1 MAGLTRIAG
10 AFAVTPHKI
19 SVCVLLQIYA
29 PSPQMS
35 LPFPFSS
42 VSQHNRLGLYLLSL
56 TKACDDMYEMKL
68 EELINQLRELGD
80 DVDAWLTENLTN
92 RFSSLSS
99 PDDLLNFF
107 TDMRGILGS
116 LDSGAV
122 QDDRI
127 VLDHNSNLGMFVR
140 RCILAFNLLSFEGVC
155 HLFSSIEAYCREA
168 HSSSAQYDASNSNL
182 ESLTQYDQMDME
194 IYVMDKATKEMEL
207 HRNASGSVSFHLHT
221 PEALFKVTEG
231 IPYYSP
237 IYAQEEFLRISGLLV
252 TRKEKSSTS
261 KFAEATSV
269 ASASSSK
276 VEDTRVDESLFLRT
290 NLQIQGFLM
299 EKADAIET
307 HGNSFSSSSIESF
320 LEQLQNLAPELHRV
334 HFLRYLNKLHSD
346 DYFAALDNLLRYFDY
361 SAGTEGFDLVP
372 PSTGCSMH
380 GRYEI
385 GLLCLGMMHFRF
397 GHPNLALELS
407 NDTCLAYT
415 LAAMSNLLS
424 EMGIASTTSVLGAS
438 YSPVTS
444 TASSLSV
451 QQRVYILLKE
461 SLRRADTLKLKRLV
475 ASNHLAMAKF
485 ELMHVQRPLLSFGPK
500 ASMRHKTCPI
510 SVCKEI
516 RLSAHLISDFS
527 SESSKMTIDG
537 SLSSVWLK
545 DLQKPWSASY
555 LIRATS
561 WELYGSAPMA
571 RMNTLVYATLFGD
584 SPSSSDAELAYLKL
598 IQHLALYKGYKDAF
612 AALKIAEEKF
622 LTVSKS
628 KILLL
633 KLQLLHEHAL
643 HRGNLKL
650 AQRICN
656 ELGGLAS
663 TTMGVDMELKVE
675 ASLREARTLLAAKQ
689 YSQAANTAHSLFCT
703 CHKFNLQIEKAS
715 VLLLLAEI
723 HKMAGNAVMG
733 LPYALA
739 SISFCQSFNLDL
751 LKASV
756 TLTLAEL
763 WRGLGSNHSKRALD
777 LLHGAFPMILGHGGL
792 ELRARAYIFEANCYL
807 SDPSFSVSTDS
818 DTVLDSLRQ
827 ASDELQALEY
837 HEFAAEAL
845 YLMAMIYDKLGRP
858 EEREE
863 AAALFKKHITALEI
877 PQNVEPNMA

>member
-1 MAGLTRIAG
+1 
-10 AFAVTPHKI
+10 
-19 SVCVLLQIYA
+19 
-29 PSPQMS
+29 
-35 LPFPFSS
+35 
-42 VSQHNRLGLYLLSL
+42 
-56 TKACDDMYEMKL
+56 
-68 EELINQLRELGD
+68 ELGD

-92 RFSSLSS
+92 QFSSLSS

-252 TRKEKSSTS
+252 SRKEKSSTS

-299 EKADAIET
+299 EKADAIEA
-307 HGNSFSSSSIESF
+307 SFYSLIF
-320 LEQLQNLAPELHRV
+320 LHLIYAIAMMQV

-397 GHPNLALELS
+397 GHPNLALEPF
-407 NDTCLAYT
+407 
-415 LAAMSNLLS
+415 LL
-424 EMGIASTTSVLGAS
+424 V
-438 YSPVTS
+438 
-444 TASSLSV
+444 
-451 QQRVYILLKE
+451 
-461 SLRRADTLKLKRLV
+461 
-475 ASNHLAMAKF
+475 
-485 ELMHVQRPLLSFGPK
+485 
-500 ASMRHKTCPI
+500 
-510 SVCKEI
+510 
-516 RLSAHLISDFS
+516 
-527 SESSKMTIDG
+527 
-537 SLSSVWLK
+537 
-545 DLQKPWSASY
+545 
-555 LIRATS
+555 
-561 WELYGSAPMA
+561 
-571 RMNTLVYATLFGD
+571 
-584 SPSSSDAELAYLKL
+584 
-598 IQHLALYKGYKDAF
+598 
-612 AALKIAEEKF
+612 
-622 LTVSKS
+622 KS
-628 KILLL
+628 I
-633 KLQLLHEHAL
+633 
-643 HRGNLKL
+643 RGNLKL

-663 TTMGVDMELKVE
+663 TTIGVDMELKVE

-689 YSQAANTAHSLFCT
+689 YSQ
-703 CHKFNLQIEKAS
+703 
-715 VLLLLAEI
+715 
-723 HKMAGNAVMG
+723 MAGNAVMG

-751 LKASV
+751 LKASA

-818 DTVLDSLRQ
+818 DTVWDSLRQ

-837 HEFAAEAL
+837 HELTAEAL
-845 YLMAMIYDKLGRP
+845 YLMAMVYDKLGRP

-877 PQNVEPNMA
+877 PQDVEPNMA